1 MYNNEKKTLLLH
13 LKLSDIMGNPHRHQ
27 PRQGTQ
33 IPVRQACTIEQLLGH
48 HMQGKS
54 ITAIKQLL
62 SKGVIT
68 LNGKPIKKLGVML
81 EPGMTVS
88 MLPKPEPQFKMPQ
101 GVRIVFEDKD
111 IIVVNKDSGLL
122 TMASD
127 KQANKTAYAYISN
140 YLKFYNPNDKVFI
153 VHRIDRDTSG
163 LLLFAKNP
171 MAQEELQRDWNDT
184 VKQRKYIAI
193 CEGYPEQK
201 EGEIHTY
208 IREHPKSLKMSVC
221 EKDDEGALEAITH
234 YKVINRK
241 HGYAL
246 LELELET
253 GRKNQIR
260 VHMAHIGHPL
270 AGDVKYG
277 AQSNPADRLC
287 LHAQQIKFV
296 HPTTGRTIE
305 LSSPI
310 PQEMKIIFEE

>member
-1 MYNNEKKTLLLH
+1 
-13 LKLSDIMGNPHRHQ
+13 
-27 PRQGTQ
+27 
-33 IPVRQACTIEQLLGH
+33 
-48 HMQGKS
+48 MQGKS

-81 EPGMTVS
+81 EPGMTVQ
-88 MLPKPEPQFKMPQ
+88 MLPKAEPQFKMPQ

-122 TMASD
+122 TMATE
-127 KQANKTAYAYISN
+127 KQQSKTAYAYISN

-163 LLLFAKNP
+163 LLLFAKSP
-171 MAQEELQRDWNDT
+171 MVQEELQHDWNET
-184 VKQRKYIAI
+184 VKQRKYVAV
-193 CEGYPEQK
+193 CEGYPEQN
-201 EGEIHTY
+201 EGVIRTY

-221 EKDDEGALEAITH
+221 ESTDDGAQEAITH
-234 YKVINRK
+234 YKVINKK

-246 LELELET
+246 VELELET

-287 LHAQQIKFV
+287 LHAQQIKFT

-305 LSSPI
+305 LSSPL
-310 PQEMKIIFEE
+310 PQEMKIIFER